1 MVPIPEG
8 SETHSEESSGSTTYG
23 STQEELDQPWSH
35 GSPSGDETPSSEK
48 SAVHG
53 ACELSG

>member
-8 SETHSEESSGSTTYG
+8 SETHSEESSYSTTYG
-23 STQEELDQPWSH
+23 STQELLDQPSDQT
-35 GSPSGDETPSSEK
+35 SSGDEEPMQRK
-48 SAVHG
+48 QVVG

>member
-8 SETHSEESSGSTTYG
+8 SETHSEESSSLADYG
-23 STQEELDQPWSH
+23 SQQEELDQPGELTGTGGCH
-35 GSPSGDETPSSEK
+35 RPLEADKPVT
-48 SAVHG
+48 G

>member
-8 SETHSEESSGSTTYG
+8 SETHSEESGYTEYRQD
-23 STQEELDQPWSH
+23 QETLDQPSSLV
-35 GSPSGDETPSSEK
+35 GSGTCHIPERSKPVS
-48 SAVHG
+48 G